1 VDNSFGQRILG
12 LSLADALAAER
23 ESGLNAEF
31 APQDA
36 MTTGIVWAS
45 VAGGRIAEFSK
56 QGTTT
61 RLNLIPLS
69 DEDRATLTDR
79 FLLGNQQARG
89 AWFLPDQAN
98 VEIGY
103 ANLPYHF
110 QRHPRFASGIA
121 LEEKGKIPLSNSPE
135 TLYFWTVLEPLF
147 DILYRPLK
155 LRSTEPPEGGREEK
169 LQAWQSVEDWYRDL
183 GIQVADELAV
193 LRHGGGWSR
202 LRSAEQLAAKER
214 LLLALDRAVTPEI
227 SARYRVRATRKLIER
242 YYTKAKRGAPTMRQ
256 LLTKEHQP
264 TLCAFFGGDWLAFLR
279 YIGEQPHP
287 NERIATALPE
297 PRLYVKAAERV
308 PEVAAQH
315 GINPA
320 EIERMLAA
328 FWPGERSSSPVDQR
342 VSALKRYWSSF
353 DEIHARQAPQMKPLW
368 GFVEEFSDV
377 RLVGADPERDGQIPY
392 LPGTHLTFLAADLLR
407 DIDSLWGGTFLP
419 SHPEGIATTASPYA
433 LMCRALG
440 PALKFWHEVA
450 LTAWFLTEGPYSRTD
465 MAGLAHHQRREIAGL
480 EELGSPVDER
490 LFTDLIAAE
499 AKLGKPKEISERE
512 SHSYDDVTISV
523 STSVGTKRAG
533 FEKLRDV
540 ITRHRRAWAE
550 RHLDAYLR
558 QCWEGGILKAANEYN
573 KLYEQKAK
581 TPSLKLFARHA
592 EVPTN
597 HWFGGDVSALFAAFG
612 EKTPVHPTRNRLLPS
627 DIQAFMWR
635 VFQTLGGKSTSWSD
649 LAKTVVGNDRAKQ
662 DAEWRAHGYRTKLAE
677 LSVNFV
683 QLWEAIGKPPTLKE
697 FGLARFKANASAIG
711 NDLEAAWEVYGRAVE
726 TSLESGR
733 EANHG

>member
-1 VDNSFGQRILG
+1 MDKSFGQRILA
-12 LSLADALAAER
+12 LSLADSLAAER
-23 ESGLNAEF
+23 ESGLHVEF

-36 MTTGIVWAS
+36 MTMGIVWAS
-45 VAGGRIAEFSK
+45 VAGGKIAELTK
-56 QGTTT
+56 QGTVT
-61 RLNLIPLS
+61 RLNLLPLS
-69 DEDRATLTDR
+69 DEDRDTLTDR

-103 ANLPYHF
+103 ANLPYHL
-110 QRHPRFASGIA
+110 QRHARFAGGIA
-121 LEEKGKIPLSNSPE
+121 MDEKGKIQLSNSPE

-147 DILYRPLK
+147 DVLYQPLK
-155 LRSTEPPEGGREEK
+155 LRGTEPPEGGREEK
-169 LQAWQSVEDWYRDL
+169 QKAWQAVDGWYRDL
-183 GIQVADELAV
+183 GIQVPDELAV
-193 LRHGGGWSR
+193 LRPGGGWSR
-202 LRSAEQLAAKER
+202 LRSAEQLTAKER
-214 LLLALDRAVTPEI
+214 FLLALDRAVTPEI
-227 SARYRVRATRKLIER
+227 AARYRVCATRKLIER
-242 YYTKAKRGAPTMRQ
+242 YYAKAKRGAPTMRQ

-279 YIGEQPHP
+279 YLGEQPHP

-297 PRLYVKAAERV
+297 PKLFVKAADRV

-328 FWPGERSSSPVDQR
+328 FWPGERSASPVDQR
-342 VSALKRYWSSF
+342 VSVLKRYWVSF
-353 DEIHARQAPQMKPLW
+353 DEVHARQAPRMKPLW
-368 GFVEEFSDV
+368 GFVEEDIGL

-392 LPGTHLTFLAADLLR
+392 LSGTHLKFLAADLLR
-407 DIDSLWGGTFLP
+407 DIDSLWGGIFLA
-419 SHPEGIATTASPYA
+419 SQPEGIATTASPYA

-465 MAGLAHHQRREIAGL
+465 MAGLAHHQRREVAGL
-480 EELGSPVDER
+480 EELGCPVDER
-490 LFTDLIAAE
+490 LFADLIAAE

-512 SHSYDDVTISV
+512 SYSFGGVTISYG
-523 STSVGTKRAG
+523 TSAGTKRAG

-573 KLYEQKAK
+573 KLFEQKGK
-581 TPSLKLFARHA
+581 TPGLKQFARHA
-592 EVPTN
+592 ETPTN
-597 HWFGGDVSALFAAFG
+597 HWFGGDVSALLAAFG
-612 EKTPVHPTRNRLLPS
+612 EKTPVHPTRNRILPG

-635 VFQTLGGKSTSWSD
+635 VFQTLGGKSQSWTD

-662 DAEWRAHGYRTKLAE
+662 DDEWRAHGYRTKLAE
-677 LSVNFV
+677 LSVSYV
-683 QLWEAIGKPPTLKE
+683 QVWEAIGKPPTLKE

-711 NDLEAAWEVYGRAVE
+711 DDLEAAWEVYGRAVQ
-726 TSLESGR
+726 TGLKGK
-733 EANHG
+733 